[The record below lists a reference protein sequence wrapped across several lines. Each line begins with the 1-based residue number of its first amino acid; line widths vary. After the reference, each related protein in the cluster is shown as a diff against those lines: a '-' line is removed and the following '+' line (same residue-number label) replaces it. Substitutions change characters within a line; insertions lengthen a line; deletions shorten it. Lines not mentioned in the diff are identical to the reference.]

1 MRSTPFKKLDPV
13 VLERWS
19 PRAFSR
25 AAIDPETLDTLFEAA
40 RWSPSCFNEQPWFFL
55 VTDTPGALER
65 MQPVILD
72 GNRTWADQAPVL
84 TLLFARRSFT
94 KGGKPN
100 RWAGF
105 DTGAAWMSLAT
116 QAARLGLI
124 THAMGGFSGEKALEV
139 AGLDPAE
146 WEAMAAIA
154 IGRPG
159 DPAELNDN
167 LRSREEPSDRLPLD
181 RIRRRLT

>member
-1 MRSTPFKKLDPV
+1 
-13 VLERWS
+13 
-19 PRAFSR
+19 
-25 AAIDPETLDTLFEAA
+25 
-40 RWSPSCFNEQPWFFL
+40 
-55 VTDTPGALER
+55 
-65 MQPVILD
+65 
-72 GNRTWADQAPVL
+72 
-84 TLLFARRSFT
+84 
-94 KGGKPN
+94 
-100 RWAGF
+100 
-105 DTGAAWMSLAT
+105 
-116 QAARLGLI
+116 
-124 THAMGGFSGEKALEV
+124 MGGFSGEKALEV